1 MSSNKMLKF
10 VGKEEKGESA
20 FMCEMESID
29 DILSKDEY
37 KKFRSENKEWIREQ
51 LTKKIEKR
59 MKELRIGQKDDD
71 IKK

>member
-29 DILSKDEY
+29 DILTKDEY
-37 KKFRSENKEWIREQ
+37 KKLREENKEWTREQ

-59 MKELRIGQKDDD
+59 MKELRLNE
-71 IKK
+71 KKR